1 MPPVVG
7 TKTYCWWETQLMGA
21 AELSGGWRPV
31 GADRS
36 DEGMRTSM
44 RTVEAS
50 RGADDVRAA
59 SRKARVV
66 VRRVEPW
73 SILKFSLLFYFC
85 LMLIFLFAFLI
96 LYWILGVIGV
106 LDSLSHLLSTAGFGN
121 PKTGFH
127 FHGYWIFSRLFLLG
141 VVGVVLWSLV
151 NMCVAMLYNLV
162 SDVVGGIQVTLF
174 EKP

>member
-1 MPPVVG
+1 
-7 TKTYCWWETQLMGA
+7 MGA
-21 AELSGGWRPV
+21 AELSHPWPPGVTRG
-31 GADRS
+31 S
-36 DEGMRTSM
+36 DEGMRTAM

-50 RGADDVRAA
+50 REAEDARAA

-85 LMLIFLFAFLI
+85 LMLIFLFALVI

-127 FHGYWIFSRLFLLG
+127 FHGYWIFSRLFLIGLAG
-141 VVGVVLWSLV
+141 TVVWSLV
-151 NMCVAMLYNLV
+151 NLFVALLYNLV
-162 SDVVGGIQVTLF
+162 SDVVGGVQVTLS
-174 EKP
+174 ERR